1 MICLKDAKDLKY
13 IMIWNISFF
22 SAPLLTGSAYNNNAA
37 SRCKY
42 LWMPS
47 VLYNYLGKLK
57 YTGLLL
63 HNLSDKT

>member
-1 MICLKDAKDLKY
+1 MTCLKDAKDLKY
-13 IMIWNISFF
+13 ISFF
-22 SAPLLTGSAYNNNAA
+22 SAPFLTGSAYNNNAS